1 MAKPGKGG
9 KGGGPL
15 KGLAGIVGKEKL
27 KLAQQIA
34 ANPEAMAYYS
44 KPGEL
49 EKYYN
54 SADTTLKDNT
64 QIAAEQAATF
74 NPVRAQAAQMQTSG
88 QNLSQGFTQ
97 ALGAAT
103 GGLAGLAG
111 GNAAAML
118 DLMQT
123 GQSTSAGAGAYGAGI
138 SNLAGAELLQ
148 ADIQQASYEA
158 QAKAARD
165 AMYQD
170 MKQKALAAKEER
182 LKGKMGLKSTEKSN
196 ILSALSSLFSLAGA
210 AGKGGSGGGSGSSSS
225 TTTPTTVS
233 DATTNDPTGV
243 WASIG
248 GLENM
253 VAGSG
258 NTPRSGSS
266 NSYSTYVRGP
276 GDTADQVAR
285 IRGQRPS
292 GAVKTT
298 PKKSG
303 GGTFR
308 DWVSSSLIHG
318 SPASGS
324 AAGWAN
330 DPRVRTR

>member
-15 KGLAGIVGKEKL
+15 KGLASIVGKEKL

-34 ANPEAMAYYS
+34 ANPEAAAYYN

-49 EKYYN
+49 EKYYA
-54 SADTTLKDNT
+54 SADTTLKDNA
-64 QIAAEQAATF
+64 QIAAEQQATF
-74 NPVRAQAAQMQTSG
+74 DRVRQQAAQIGQSG
-88 QNLSQGFTQ
+88 QNLTQGFTQ

-103 GGLAGLAG
+103 GGMAGLAG

-123 GQSTSAGAGAYGAGI
+123 GQSQAAGAGAYGAGI

-182 LKGKMGLKSTEKSN
+182 LKGKMGLASTEKSN
-196 ILSALSSLFSLAGA
+196 ILTALSSLYTLSKA
-210 AGKGGSGGGSGSSSS
+210 AGGSGGSGKGGKGSGAAGTGAGGGGSASDILAANAAMAASGKGAHAGLGGVRS
-225 TTTPTTVS
+225 TS
-233 DATTNDPTGV
+233 ATSP
-243 WASIG
+243 
-248 GLENM
+248 
-253 VAGSG
+253 
-258 NTPRSGSS
+258 
-266 NSYSTYVRGP
+266 SYSTYVRGP
-276 GDTADQVAR
+276 GDSADQLSRVTGGNR
-285 IRGQRPS
+285 S
-292 GAVKTT
+292 G
-298 PKKSG
+298 
-303 GGTFR
+303 
-308 DWVSSSLIHG
+308 SSSASSSTSNRNSNRGEVNWGGLWNYIKGG
-318 SPASGS
+318 SKSS
-324 AAGWAN
+324 NAGN
-330 DPRVRTR
+330 IFY